1 MQQIAGRWGRFVEDL
16 PNQIRNVS
24 SDPGLSALAVG
35 TGAAGAATLGNIAS
49 GQIQHEGLGRTGLE
63 ALGAGALG
71 ALAGTTVPS
80 LRRATIE
87 SFRNSPQAGE
97 RTRPIDI
104 GKKPNIQDKWR
115 EDVEELLGKA
125 QGVYNSK
132 LAHQIGAGAAVA
144 GAGLGAGALG
154 GQVGGG
160 ISNIGNMAGIP
171 GLQPNT
177 IVDPEAYGS
186 SNLRVY

>member
-1 MQQIAGRWGRFVEDL
+1 MQQIAGRWGRFIEDL
-16 PNQIRNVS
+16 PDQIRNVS

-49 GQIQHEGLGRTGLE
+49 GQIQNEGLGRTGLE

-71 ALAGTTVPS
+71 ALAGTAVPS
-80 LRRATIE
+80 FRKATIQ
-87 SFRNSPQAGE
+87 SLRDSPQGGGI
-97 RTRPIDI
+97 TRPIDI

-115 EDVEELLGKA
+115 EDVDEVLNKF
-125 QGVYNSK
+125 QGIYNSK

-144 GAGLGAGALG
+144 GVGLGAGALG